1 MMNMATQ
8 EKEMQGIGY
17 DPAFGQL
24 DLSGFPHL
32 MPLHDE
38 TFADDRFAQGHKTH
52 NGAADLRAFL
62 AEQVNE
68 QTPTSVVHAGGCQF
82 RVSYHDG
89 AWHADGDVNG
99 ARRRFTD
106 ADREAL
112 LGKLGQIAKQNPY
125 RELTESQKLEVIR
138 LAQSG
143 DRLSAIGT
151 YLKHSIG
158 EAGMSKYNSPIEAM
172 YDPALVPI
180 MSKCA
185 EFVWFHSNSHAVD
198 SPEWHAYKDRVLA
211 GRPVTIELLQAIWMR
226 WQVYLEDR
234 PAPQPQADEPEDVLD
249 LNDLSDEEIETA
261 YKATV
266 RASARSAYR

>member
-1 MMNMATQ
+1 MIAPQKMEA
-8 EKEMQGIGY
+8 IGY
-17 DPAFGQL
+17 DPNMGGL

-32 MPLHDE
+32 TPLHDE
-38 TFADDRFAQGHKTH
+38 SFTDDRFAQMDKST
-52 NGAADLRAFL
+52 NGSADLKRFI
-62 AEQVNE
+62 AEQTAE
-68 QTPTSVVHAGGCQF
+68 RTPTSIVHAGGCQF
-82 RVSYHDG
+82 KVSFHG
-89 AWHADGDVNG
+89 GSWHADGTIDG
-99 ARRRFTD
+99 TRRRFTD
-106 ADREAL
+106 PDREAL
-112 LGKLGQIAKQNPY
+112 LGKLGQIAKQNAY

-158 EAGMSKYNSPIEAM
+158 EVGMSKYSSPIEAM

-198 SPEWHAYKDRVLA
+198 SPEWHAYKDRILA

-226 WQVYLEDR
+226 WQVFLEDR
-234 PAPQPQADEPEDVLD
+234 PAPPQAEIPDEPEDVGGD
-249 LNDLSDEEIETA
+249 LNEMSDEEVAQA
-261 YKATV
+261 YRATV

>member
-1 MMNMATQ
+1 MIAPQKMEA
-8 EKEMQGIGY
+8 IGY
-17 DPAFGQL
+17 DPNMGGL

-32 MPLHDE
+32 TPLHDE
-38 TFADDRFAQGHKTH
+38 SFIDDRFAPMEKST
-52 NGAADLRAFL
+52 NGSADLRAFL
-62 AEQVNE
+62 AQQINE
-68 QTPTSVVHAGGCQF
+68 QTPTSIVHAGGCQF
-82 RVSYHDG
+82 KVSFHDG
-89 AWHADGDVNG
+89 MWHADEIGG
-99 ARRRFTD
+99 TRHRYQ
-106 ADREAL
+106 DRDRDTL
-112 LGKLGQIAKQNPY
+112 LGKLGQIAKQNAY

-143 DRLSAIGT
+143 DRLSAVGT

-158 EAGMSKYNSPIEAM
+158 EAGMSKYSSPIEAM

-234 PAPQPQADEPEDVLD
+234 PAPQQAEIPDEPEDVLED
-249 LNDLSDEEIETA
+249 LNDLSDEQIEQI
-261 YKATV
+261 YKGTV